1 MTLKYTIILQLMKLM
16 TLVSTYINTD
26 LAAIARYSEDNN
38 LKLNIDKCAVICF
51 SGRKCTEFVN
61 QNAQIIINDKI
72 LQTHNSVKNL
82 GLIIDND

>member
-1 MTLKYTIILQLMKLM
+1 MKLM

-51 SGRKCTEFVN
+51 SGRKCKEFVN